1 MKMRK
6 PITVEEA
13 VDLVYKHRISGGK
26 ESVSITDSD
35 NRRLAEPIIATND
48 VPSFEKSPYDGF
60 AFRSD
65 DTQNRDDNKVI
76 TFEIVDHIGAGI
88 TPSKEILS
96 GQATRIM
103 TGAEIPLGADC
114 VVMLEDCKTYE
125 EAGKNW
131 MQTSKQMKYNQ
142 NVINK
147 GSEVKE
153 GELLVEAGE
162 LINPGIVA
170 IMATFGY
177 SDVLVARKPR
187 VGVLATGTELL
198 EVDEQLERGKIRNSN
213 AYMILSQI
221 KRAGADYHYYGK
233 LADEF
238 DSSYEKIHD
247 VLKNVDILITTG
259 GVSVGDFDLM
269 PAIYDK
275 LGAEVLFNKVAQR
288 PGSVTT
294 VATLDHKL
302 LFGLS
307 GNPSACYV
315 GFELYTRPIIQH
327 YLYNKRPFLTRTK
340 AILQDDYPKA
350 NEYTRFVRCYT
361 AYGSKGELLVYLAG
375 ADKSNVVSSLA
386 HTTSLMVLPGG
397 TDTYQQ
403 GDAVDVIL
411 LNDLQGQTSFNSTEG
426 LYE

>member
-1 MKMRK
+1 MILRK

-13 VDLVYKHRISGGK
+13 VELVYNHRISGEK
-26 ESVSITDSD
+26 ESLSITECD

-65 DTQNRDDNKVI
+65 DTKNINGDNVV
-76 TFEIVDHIGAGI
+76 TFEVVDHIGAGVI
-88 TPSKEILS
+88 PNKTIKS
-96 GQATRIM
+96 GQTTRIM
-103 TGAEIPLGADC
+103 TGAEIPAGADC
-114 VVMLEDCKTYE
+114 VAMLEDCKTYE
-125 EAGKNW
+125 EDGKTW
-131 MQTSKQMKYNQ
+131 MQISKQMKHNQ

-153 GELLVEAGE
+153 GDLLVEAGE

-177 SDVLVARKPR
+177 SDVLVAKKPL

-198 EVDEQLERGKIRNSN
+198 EVDEPLEQGKIRNSN

-238 DSSYEKIHD
+238 DPSYEKIHD
-247 VLKNVDILITTG
+247 VLKDVDILITTG

-269 PAIYDK
+269 PAIYEK

-294 VATLDHKL
+294 VATLDNKI

-327 YLYNKRPFLTRTK
+327 YLFNQRPFLTKTK
-340 AILQDDYPKA
+340 AILQDDFPKA
-350 NEYTRFVRCYT
+350 NEYTRFVRSYT
-361 AYGSKGELLVYLAG
+361 TYGSNGELRVHLAG
-375 ADKSNVVSSLA
+375 IDKSNVVSSLA

-397 TDTYQQ
+397 TETYQQ
-403 GDAVDVIL
+403 GDKVDVIL
-411 LNDLQGQTSFNSTEG
+411 LNDLRGQTNFNVTNNIME
-426 LYE
+426 